1 MLSHHQSTP
10 STPPVHTF
18 HTCRPSSRLIDQVA
32 NQIWVC
38 EDGKVEVWKGDIR
51 SYKKKLAK
59 KMGITMH

>member
-1 MLSHHQSTP
+1 MHPDHFLYTL
-10 STPPVHTF
+10 
-18 HTCRPSSRLIDQVA
+18 RLIDQVA

-59 KMGITMH
+59 KMGINMH